1 MAGYVGELFRVPD
14 IFPAGNVDCYFQSEA
29 SFRIIQTFLSGRVV
43 GIDAAEGD
51 CLCFSVAFIRV
62 ISVYATSKA
71 KE

>member
-1 MAGYVGELFRVPD
+1 MTGYIRELFRVPD

-43 GIDAAEGD
+43 GLDAAEGD
-51 CLCFSVAFIRV
+51 CLCFSVVFVRI
-62 ISVYATSKA
+62 ISVYTIGKA